1 MKNVLIL
8 GAGQST
14 PHLIS
19 YMLDNA
25 EKHDWFV
32 TVCDMNYELA
42 KQRIKAHPR
51 GTAVEFDANDEAL
64 RKSLIEKSDIVIN
77 FLAPFFQF
85 LIALDC
91 VAYGKHCVS
100 ASYEDPKVAD
110 LNKDAVR
117 KGIIILNEMG
127 LDPGIDH
134 MSAMNLI
141 NEIKNKGG
149 KISSFIS
156 YGSALPA
163 PEVKTNPL
171 GYCMTWNPR
180 NVALAGSAGAH
191 YLEEGQ
197 QKVLA
202 HQQVFQRTWQ
212 VDIDGVGTL
221 EAYPNRDSLVYQ
233 NIFNLE
239 EVETM
244 IRATLRNT
252 GWCETWLQIVKLGF
266 PNETMRINNLAEKT
280 YEEFTEMF
288 LPINSN
294 GNSVLKRTANFLGLN
309 PTGKIID
316 NLKYLGLFS
325 KDKIGGNPK
334 CANDV
339 LTKILIDKLPLPKGA
354 RDMVILS
361 HEIIYEHPEKNTK
374 EKVTSTYVDYG
385 EDEIFTAI
393 SKTVGLPAA
402 MAAKLI
408 LTGELPL
415 TGTHIP
421 THPVI
426 YTKVLEELKT
436 VGINFKEKLSS
447 ADL

>member
-8 GAGQST
+8 GAGQSA

-19 YMLDNA
+19 YMLENA
-25 EKHDWFV
+25 EQQDWFV
-32 TVCDMNYELA
+32 TLCDMNYELA
-42 KQRIKAHPR
+42 QKRINAHPR
-51 GTAVEFDANDEAL
+51 GTAVEFDANDETL

-91 VAYGKHCVS
+91 VNYGKHFVS

-110 LNKDAVR
+110 LKNDAVK

-134 MSAMNLI
+134 MSAMSLI

-149 KISSFIS
+149 NISRFVS

-163 PEVKTNPL
+163 PEVKSNPL

-197 QKVLA
+197 QKILG
-202 HQQVFQRTWQ
+202 HQQVFQRTWP
-212 VDIDGVGTL
+212 VEIDGVGTL
-221 EAYPNRDSLVYQ
+221 EAYPNRDSLTYQ
-233 NIFNLE
+233 NIFNLDN
-239 EVETM
+239 VDTM

-252 GWCETWLQIVKLGF
+252 GWCETWLQIVRLGF
-266 PNETMRINNLAEKT
+266 PNESMRVNNLAEKS
-280 YEEFTEMF
+280 YADFTRMF
-288 LPINSN
+288 LPLNSN
-294 GNSVLKRTANFLGLN
+294 GNNIQNRTANFLGIN
-309 PTGKIID
+309 PTGRIMD

-325 KDKIGGNPK
+325 DEIIGGNPK

-339 LTKILIDKLPLPKGA
+339 LTTILKNKLPLPQGA

-361 HEIIYEHPEKNTK
+361 HEITYELPNSNQK
-374 EKVTSTYVDYG
+374 EKITSTYVDYG
-385 EDEIFTAI
+385 EDEVYTAI

-408 LTGELPL
+408 LNGELPL

-436 VGINFKEKLSS
+436 VGINFIEKKEVL
-447 ADL
+447 

>member
-32 TVCDMNYELA
+32 TVGDMNFELA

-91 VAYGKHCVS
+91 MNYGKHFVS

-134 MSAMNLI
+134 MSAMKLI
-141 NEIKNKGG
+141 NKIESSGG
-149 KISSFIS
+149 KISSFVS

-163 PEVKTNPL
+163 PEVKSNPL

-180 NVALAGSAGAH
+180 NVALAGTAGAH
-191 YLEEGQ
+191 YLELGQ
-197 QKVLA
+197 QKVLS
-202 HQQVFQRTWQ
+202 HHQVFQRTWQ

-221 EAYPNRDSLVYQ
+221 EAYPNRDSLIYQ
-233 NIFNLE
+233 NIFHLE

-244 IRATLRNT
+244 VRATLRNP
-252 GWCETWLQIVKLGF
+252 GWCETWLQIVKLGL
-266 PNETMRINNLAEKT
+266 PNETMRINNLADKT
-280 YEEFTEMF
+280 YAEFTEMF

-294 GNSVLKRTANFLGLN
+294 GNNVQNRIANYLGIN
-309 PTGKIID
+309 PTGKIMD
-316 NLKYLGLFS
+316 NLRYLGLFS
-325 KDKIGGNPK
+325 DEKIGGSPRF
-334 CANDV
+334 ANDV
-339 LTKILIDKLPLPKGA
+339 LTKILVSKLPLPKGA

-361 HEIIYEHPEKNTK
+361 HEIKYQMPDKNTK
-374 EKVTSTYVDYG
+374 EKITSTYVDYG
-385 EDEIFTAI
+385 DDEVFTAI

-408 LTGELPL
+408 LTDELPL

-436 VGINFKEKLSS
+436 VGIKFKEKKEEI
-447 ADL
+447 